1 MKTLQSPRQNLLLNS
16 LSEFEL
22 TQIIPLL
29 EAVSICTAE
38 VIVEMH
44 DEFQYLFFP
53 TTACFSLINCLS
65 DGTTV
70 EVAQVGSEGLLGATA
85 ILGSKKSLTQ
95 VIVNKEGDAYR
106 ISLASLQKIIAR
118 GGGRRSNMLQKS
130 ILRYLEML
138 ITHTSQGCACNRRHS
153 LEQQLARWLL
163 SSFDRV
169 ESKTLS
175 LTQETIAYYL
185 GVRRES
191 VTEAAK
197 KLQKENF
204 IKYQRGQIE
213 LTNRYEMEN
222 KACECYEILKTE
234 QINLTTEVQ
243 AA

>member
-1 MKTLQSPRQNLLLNS
+1 MNTLSSLRQNLLLNS
-16 LSEFEL
+16 LPEL
-22 TQIIPLL
+22 ELSQIIPFL
-29 EAVSICTAE
+29 EIVSLCTAE

-53 TTACFSLINCLS
+53 TTVCFSLINCMS

-70 EVAQVGSEGLLGATA
+70 EVAQVGKEGLLGATA

-95 VIVNKEGDAYR
+95 VIVNKEGEAYR
-106 ISLASLQKIIAR
+106 ISLASFQKIIAR
-118 GGGRRSNMLQKS
+118 CGGRRSNMIQTNV
-130 ILRYLEML
+130 LRYVQML
-138 ITHTSQGCACNRRHS
+138 IMHTSQSCACNRRHS
-153 LEQQLARWLL
+153 IEQQLARWLL
-163 SSFDRV
+163 ASFDRI
-169 ESKTLS
+169 ESKKIS
-175 LTQETIAYYL
+175 ITQESIAYYL

-197 KLQKENF
+197 KLQKEEL

-234 QINLTTEVQ
+234 QINLTAEVQ

>member
-1 MKTLQSPRQNLLLNS
+1 MKSLQSPRQNLLLNS
-16 LSEFEL
+16 LPEFEL
-22 TQIIPLL
+22 NQIISLL
-29 EAVSICTAE
+29 ETVSFCTAE

-44 DEFQYLFFP
+44 DVFQYLFFP
-53 TTACFSLINCLS
+53 TTACFSLINCLN

-106 ISLASLQKIIAR
+106 ISLASFQKIIAR
-118 GGGRRSNMLQKS
+118 GGGRRSDMLQKI
-130 ILRYLEML
+130 ILRYLQML
-138 ITHTSQGCACNRRHS
+138 IMHTSQGCACNRRHS
-153 LEQQLARWLL
+153 IEQQLARWLL
-163 SSFDRV
+163 SSFDRAG
-169 ESKTLS
+169 SKNLC

-197 KLQKENF
+197 KLQKEHI
-204 IKYQRGQIE
+204 IKYQRGHIE
-213 LTNRYEMEN
+213 LSNRSEMEN
-222 KACECYEILKTE
+222 RACECYEILKTE
-234 QINLTTEVQ
+234 QINLTMEVQ